1 LVLSDI
7 LYLSIFK
14 KNKSNLYN
22 MKELIVVLLVIISLY
37 CGLMPHKIHCDMFK
51 KISSKKC
58 PTQLSFILLS
68 GILYGL
74 SILLAQEDYLTFIL
88 EHISSAVYTS
98 KRIVLAGG
106 NLVKNVA
113 GNFESLSDFA
123 DTVESAAEAST
134 PL

>member
-1 LVLSDI
+1 
-7 LYLSIFK
+7 
-14 KNKSNLYN
+14 
-22 MKELIVVLLVIISLY
+22 MKELTVVLLIIVSLY

-58 PTQLSFILLS
+58 PSQMSFIFLS

-74 SILLAQEDYLTFIL
+74 SILMAQEDYLIYIL
-88 EHISSAVYTS
+88 EYISGAVHTS

-106 NLVKNVA
+106 NLVKNAA

-123 DTVESAAEAST
+123 DTVESVAEVST
-134 PL
+134 PI